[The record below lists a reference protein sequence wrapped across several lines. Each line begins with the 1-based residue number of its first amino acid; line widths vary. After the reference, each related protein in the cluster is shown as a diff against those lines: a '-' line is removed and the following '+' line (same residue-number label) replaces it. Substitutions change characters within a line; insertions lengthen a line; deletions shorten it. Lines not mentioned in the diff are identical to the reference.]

1 MGEIRGEWSGQAIV
15 EVCLGRRLLV
25 CRRVWMQMTELDG
38 NELEKRFPCVL
49 LTDMQEAKKPIGM
62 TAFDHSEVVEREKLI

>member
-38 NELEKRFPCVL
+38 NELEKRSPCVL
-49 LTDMQEAKKPIGM
+49 LTDMQEA
-62 TAFDHSEVVEREKLI
+62 